1 MTILYRIASRP
12 AYLVTAFIVL
22 IASIFLTIWL
32 LLPGPPKTL
41 TIATGFPDGL
51 YHQFAKQ
58 LQVEL
63 AKEKIVLRIQNT
75 GGSVDNLALMAD
87 SKSGVDLAIIQSG
100 VGNPNQYPKLTAL
113 AGLFYEPL
121 WVWYRPD
128 AFIKDGGSL
137 RQLSQLKGK
146 KVSIGNEYA
155 LPSHS

>member
-121 WVWYRPD
+121 GFGIGPTPLS
-128 AFIKDGGSL
+128 KTGGL
-137 RQLSQLKGK
+137 C
-146 KVSIGNEYA
+146 GN
-155 LPSHS
+155 